1 MPSLLRLAAALVG
14 AAFAAGAQAQP
25 AWKPERPVTL
35 VVPYNA
41 GGGTD
46 ASARAVAKQL
56 SVIWNQ
62 PVVIENAAG
71 ADGLIGTRRVIDAK
85 PDGYT
90 LLVQIPS
97 LALIKHQPALKGFD
111 PLPHLE
117 PITAMSKSQ
126 AIVVTNAQVPGKTMA
141 ELARYCKT
149 ARQPC
154 SSGTTENIARIASRM
169 LASDIPAPDLIVVNY
184 KGGGGMI
191 ADLLSNQVNMSFMGL
206 AAALPHYHAGKLKI
220 LAVMDKQRSPFAP
233 EVPTTAE
240 AGFPEYLSVSWF
252 GLFAPKGTPSPV
264 IEGVAAAVRQAV
276 RDKGIVDAFASVG
289 AEPVANTPQEF
300 AAMVRAEEVRLDDW
314 VRRYPLQ

>member
-1 MPSLLRLAAALVG
+1 MPSLLRLVAAFVG
-14 AAFAAGAQAQP
+14 AALAASAAAQP
-25 AWKPERPVTL
+25 VWKPERPVTL

-56 SVIWNQ
+56 SVVWNQ
-62 PVVIENAAG
+62 PVVVENAPG
-71 ADGLIGTRRVIDAK
+71 ADGLIGTRRVIDAR

-97 LALIKHQPALKGFD
+97 LALIKYQPALKGYD

-117 PITAMSKSQ
+117 PVTVMSKSP
-126 AIVVTNAQVPGKTMA
+126 AIVVSNAQVPGKTMG
-141 ELARYCKT
+141 ELARHCKS
-149 ARQPC
+149 AQPPC

-169 LASDIPAPDLIVVNY
+169 LASDIQAPDLIVVNY

-206 AAALPHYHAGKLKI
+206 AAALPHYKAGKLNI
-220 LAVMDKQRSPFAP
+220 LAVMDKQRTPFAP

-240 AGFPEYLSVSWF
+240 AGFPDYLSVTWF
-252 GLFAPKGTPSPV
+252 GLFAPKGTPAPV
-264 IEGVAAAVRQAV
+264 VEGIAAAVREAV
-276 RDKGIVDAFASVG
+276 RDKAIVDAFASAG
-289 AEPVANTPQEF
+289 AEPVANSPQEF
-300 AAMVRAEEVRLDDW
+300 AELVRAEEVRLGNW
-314 VRRYPLQ
+314 VKRFPLQ